1 MSDHQSSLAPGTPE
15 GDKQLIAVLLA
26 QFNACRAEIQARS
39 STQAALDTLNITA
52 TGIIGGY
59 YFSAT
64 SRASELV
71 LLVIPLLCP
80 MLGII
85 WADHAINIGKIGRFI
100 QDALMPRLRE
110 VLRYELPDYE
120 LWVRAFEQQ
129 L

>member
-1 MSDHQSSLAPGTPE
+1 MSDHEPGLAPGTLE
-15 GDKQLIAVLLA
+15 GDKQLIAVVLA

-39 STQAALDTLNITA
+39 GTQATLDNLNITA

-64 SRASELV
+64 SRASELI
-71 LLVIPLLCP
+71 LLVIPLLSP

-100 QDALMPRLRE
+100 QAELRRGEGPE
-110 VLRYELPDYE
+110 VLTLNDRS
-120 LWVRAFEQQ
+120 
-129 L
+129 